1 MRRHKIIGVI
11 IAAGLLAAGCGGSSG
26 SSSGS
31 GSSSSS
37 GPSGVLTISNESG
50 GTWTC
55 QFNPFNPDVTNLSF
69 GPVYEPLAFVNSLQ
83 SGKASP
89 WLATGWTWSNGNKVL
104 TLTIRKG
111 IKWADGKPLTAADV
125 VFTFNLL
132 KKYPALDLNASWT
145 NLTSVVQQG
154 SDQVVMTFSTAASPY
169 FYYVAGQT
177 PIVPQHIWSTISNP
191 VTYSDAKPV
200 GSGAYSIGAC
210 TPQNITYAAST
221 HYWQPGQPKVAKVLY
236 PAFTSNTP
244 ANTELADGTAQWGNQ
259 FIPDIQKFYASKSSD
274 NHYWFPPTAN
284 NSMFINLKDP
294 VLSNVAVRQAMAY
307 AIDRNK
313 VSQIGE
319 YGYEPAANQTGIVT
333 PTFKSW
339 YDAQD
344 AATYNYGYNPAKAQQ
359 ILTAA
364 GFKKGSN
371 GIFASKSGQPLS
383 LTVINIGDYSDFV
396 ASLAVVTAEFKAV
409 GIGLTVQNLS
419 NNAFNDALFNGK
431 YQLAYYYET
440 GGPTPYYEMRQLLLS
455 ANSAPIGKSAS
466 SNFER
471 YSSPATDALLNSYAS
486 ADTAA
491 QQQQIVNQLQQVL
504 LKDVPVI
511 PLTESVDWYEYN
523 TGAFSGWATPGN
535 PYAQPGPALAPDF
548 GWVLLHLKPTG

>member
-1 MRRHKIIGVI
+1 MRRHKIIGLIV
-11 IAAGLLAAGCGGSSG
+11 AAGLLAAGCGGSSG
-26 SSSGS
+26 S

-37 GPSGVLTISNESG
+37 GASGVLTISNESG

-55 QFNPFNPDVTNLSF
+55 QFNPFNPNVANLAL
-69 GPVYEPLAFVNSLQ
+69 GPVYEPLAFVNNLQ
-83 SGKASP
+83 SGKSSP
-89 WLATGWTWSNGNKVL
+89 WLATGWTWSNGDKVL
-104 TLTIRKG
+104 TFTIRQG
-111 IKWADGKPLTAADV
+111 VKWADGKPLTAADV
-125 VFTFNLL
+125 VFTFNLM
-132 KKYPALDLNASWT
+132 KKYPALDLNSAWT
-145 NLTSVVQQG
+145 VLTSVVQKG
-154 SDQVVMTFSTAASPY
+154 SDQVVMTFNTAASIY
-169 FYYVAGQT
+169 FYFVASQT
-177 PIVPQHIWSTISNP
+177 PIVPEHIWSAIKNP
-191 VTYSDAKPV
+191 VTYNDPKPV
-200 GSGAYSIGAC
+200 ATGAYTIGNC
-210 TPQNITYAAST
+210 TPQNITYAAAA
-221 HYWQPGQPKVAKVLY
+221 HYWQPGLPKVAKVLY

-259 FIPDIQKFYASKSSD
+259 FIPDIQKFYADKSSD

-284 NSMFINLKDP
+284 NSLFINLTDP
-294 VLSNVAVRQAMAY
+294 LLSNVAVRQAMAY

-319 YGYEPAANQTGIVT
+319 EGYEPAANQTGIVT

-344 AATYNYGYNPAKAQQ
+344 AATYGYGYNPAKAQQ

-371 GIFASKSGQPLS
+371 GIFVSKSGQPLS
-383 LTVINIGDYSDFV
+383 FTVINIGDYSDFV
-396 ASLAVVTAEFKAV
+396 ASLAVIVPELKAA
-409 GIGLTVQNLS
+409 GIALTVQNLS
-419 NNAFNDALFNGK
+419 SNAFNDALFNGK
-431 YQLAYYYET
+431 YQLAFYYET
-440 GGPTPYYEMRQLLLS
+440 GGPAPYYEMRQMLLS

-486 ADTAA
+486 AATPA
-491 QQQQIVNQLQQVL
+491 QQHQIVNQLQQVM

-523 TGAFSGWATPGN
+523 TGAFTGWATPSN
-535 PYAQPGPALAPDF
+535 PYAQPGPALSPDF
-548 GWVLLHLKPTG
+548 GWVLLHLKPKS